1 MAPEVCGMTART
13 FTPEEAARLRQR
25 LTPAGNLI
33 MDMKIATGEWEIL
46 TDPAPVQ
53 AGSEGVPA

>member
-1 MAPEVCGMTART
+1 MTART
-13 FTPEEAARLRQR
+13 FTPEEADRLRQY
-25 LTPAGNLI
+25 LTPAQSLL
-33 MDMKIATGEWEIL
+33 MDMKIDAGEWEIL